1 MQRHE
6 KKIDMHS
13 RKIIIC
19 DRDGNAAMKLA
30 QKVKSELGTEDEVMC
45 YQDLDKALSDMK
57 KGKLFS
63 SIIFMDINFGR
74 NGGVETA
81 RKMVGMDEEIPIIF
95 TGDSLEYVPEI
106 FDVDPVYF
114 LLKPISQVR
123 LRAALEKCK
132 KRRQELGGKKIV
144 LSSRGILYGINSDK
158 IYYAES
164 SKRILT
170 LVGEAEK
177 WEAYMKVDEL
187 EALLPE
193 NFLRCHKS
201 YIVNMNWIK
210 SLSAQGILLENGKKI
225 PVSRARY
232 NQARERFQ
240 EFFNLSE

>member
-106 FDVDPVYF
+106 FDVDLVKTDLPGETSGSPGEVQ
-114 LLKPISQVR
+114 KEAPG
-123 LRAALEKCK
+123 A
-132 KRRQELGGKKIV
+132 GGKEDCV
-144 LSSRGILYGINSDK
+144 
-158 IYYAES
+158 
-164 SKRILT
+164 
-170 LVGEAEK
+170 V
-177 WEAYMKVDEL
+177 
-187 EALLPE
+187 
-193 NFLRCHKS
+193 
-201 YIVNMNWIK
+201 
-210 SLSAQGILLENGKKI
+210 
-225 PVSRARY
+225 
-232 NQARERFQ
+232 
-240 EFFNLSE
+240 

>member
-1 MQRHE
+1 M
-6 KKIDMHS
+6 
-13 RKIIIC
+13 
-19 DRDGNAAMKLA
+19 
-30 QKVKSELGTEDEVMC
+30 
-45 YQDLDKALSDMK
+45 
-57 KGKLFS
+57 
-63 SIIFMDINFGR
+63 
-74 NGGVETA
+74 
-81 RKMVGMDEEIPIIF
+81 
-95 TGDSLEYVPEI
+95 
-106 FDVDPVYF
+106 
-114 LLKPISQVR
+114 
-123 LRAALEKCK
+123 
-132 KRRQELGGKKIV
+132 
-144 LSSRGILYGINSDK
+144 LSSRGIFYGINSDK

-201 YIVNMNWIK
+201 YIVNMNWIE